1 MPLQRTETY
10 LTTGTKPSWNCD
22 PSITPFNMSVAV
34 TFVTGPVSYKLQY
47 TYDNFDDPLK
57 TDASATW
64 FDSTAIPAGT
74 VANAQAAF
82 TQPITRIRLVIATL
96 TAGSITMTML
106 QGMSVN

>member
-10 LTTGTKPSWNCD
+10 TTTGTKGSWNCD
-22 PSITPFNMSVAV
+22 PSITPFELSVAV

-47 TYDNFDDPLK
+47 TYDNMDSALA
-57 TDASATW
+57 TDANANW

-74 VANAQAAF
+74 ATAKEAAF
-82 TQPITRIRLVIATL
+82 TSPITRIRLVIATL

-106 QGMSVN
+106 QGISTN